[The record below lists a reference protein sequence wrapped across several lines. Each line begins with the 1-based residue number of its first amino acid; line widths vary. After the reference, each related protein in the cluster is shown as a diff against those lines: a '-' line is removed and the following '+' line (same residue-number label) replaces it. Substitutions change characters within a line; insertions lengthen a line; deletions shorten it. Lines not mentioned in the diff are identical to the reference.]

1 MKGVL
6 NKKLGITTGNL
17 NEFIPEL
24 KAVIKSISAEGRT
37 DKEILHM
44 ALKKLGWTPNDIQNL
59 LRKKVQEPHKEVS
72 PSFRLYKSKSAT
84 GTLKKGQSY
93 KSVEGGSPG
102 LGKGKS

>member
-44 ALKKLGWTPNDIQNL
+44 ALKKL
-59 LRKKVQEPHKEVS
+59 
-72 PSFRLYKSKSAT
+72 
-84 GTLKKGQSY
+84 
-93 KSVEGGSPG
+93 
-102 LGKGKS
+102 